1 MIVFWVCC
9 RGTYYQYYF
18 IGLSQ
23 GILGYLQRDLFIC
36 VLVCSRGPVDSF
48 LVFSRGPIDIVSWL
62 AVGFVVL
69 QQGPVISFLV
79 VCRGSID
86 IVSWFSVG
94 EPSDSFLVCC
104 RGAYSQFLGSLQ
116 GGPVS
121 QLSVRGPINSFSV
134 LFRGTYKQF
143 LGSLQGDLLIVS
155 WLTVGGPVVQYAV
168 LRYLPGRRGWL
179 QSPTLLLPD
188 LDSSQSTH
196 RTVPRLKVRL

>member
-62 AVGFVVL
+62 AVGFAVL
-69 QQGPVISFLV
+69 QQGPVMSFLV

-94 EPSDSFLVCC
+94 EPSDSFLVLC
-104 RGAYSQFLGSLQ
+104 RGTCFL
-116 GGPVS
+116 V
-121 QLSVRGPINSFSV
+121 VC
-134 LFRGTYKQF
+134 RGTYKQF

-155 WLTVGGPVVQYAV
+155 WLSVGGPVVQHAV
-168 LRYLPGRRGWL
+168 LRYLPGRRGRL